1 MLIAMAKEITV
12 TELFPELKEKL
23 NKIHNLI
30 SVQIGIMQ
38 INQDDFLEQERPQ
51 MKREIAYG
59 EIVTIAD
66 GLESLL
72 ELFKKEKN
80 NYAVTIDNESQST
93 GNLLYVKYG
102 IDTSTNYS
110 ADDLFDDE
118 LFNEPFTLIKN

>member
-1 MLIAMAKEITV
+1 MAKEITV

-23 NKIHNLI
+23 NKIYNLI

-93 GNLLYVKYG
+93 GNLLYVKCG

>member
-1 MLIAMAKEITV
+1 MAKEITV

-23 NKIHNLI
+23 NKIYNLI

-66 GLESLL
+66 GLGSLL

-93 GNLLYVKYG
+93 GNLLYVKCG

>member
-1 MLIAMAKEITV
+1 MAKEITV